1 MIRRTKF
8 LKQFLSFELLFN
20 IHKSIIYIIRNQ
32 QKQIAIN
39 FEEQQNLIMRSLQQ
53 IPKVTKKVIIINQKS
68 NMITENN
75 NLQNIQNVQVNNTE
89 RKNAITE
96 EQLPKQFDDNL
107 QFESQQSIQ
116 EMMILYQKNCTQLQE
131 FQYQIHELKERVQLI
146 EQKFEEIETTNK
158 KKKKRRTAAEID
170 KNFKCPYK
178 NCEKLYGSDVSLNLH
193 IKFKHN
199 GGNKSERQKIIKQ
212 LQAGEISEKDIPN
225 INLPP
230 V

>member
-1 MIRRTKF
+1 
-8 LKQFLSFELLFN
+8 
-20 IHKSIIYIIRNQ
+20 
-32 QKQIAIN
+32 
-39 FEEQQNLIMRSLQQ
+39 MRQLQQ

-68 NMITENN
+68 NMISENN

-89 RKNAITE
+89 RKNVYNE
-96 EQLPKQFDDNL
+96 EQFPKQFEDNM

-131 FQYQIHELKERVQLI
+131 FQSQIHELKQRVQLI
-146 EQKFEEIETTNK
+146 EQKFQEIEATNK

-212 LQAGEISEKDIPN
+212 LQAGEISEKDIQN

>member
-1 MIRRTKF
+1 MQKRSNCNLIF
-8 LKQFLSFELLFN
+8 LIVLYMF
-20 IHKSIIYIIRNQ
+20 IYY
-32 QKQIAIN
+32 QKYIAIN

-53 IPKVTKKVIIINQKS
+53 MQKVTKKVIIINQKS
-68 NMITENN
+68 NLINENN
-75 NLQNIQNVQVNNTE
+75 NLQNIQNVQVKE
-89 RKNAITE
+89 AARKNAYIE
-96 EQLPKQFDDNL
+96 EQVPKQFEDNM

-116 EMMILYQKNCTQLQE
+116 EMMILYQKNCTQLSE
-131 FQYQIHELKERVQLI
+131 FQSQIQELKQRVQSI
-146 EQKFEEIETTNK
+146 EQKFQEIEATNK

-170 KNFKCPYK
+170 KSFKCPYK

-212 LQAGEISEKDIPN
+212 LQAGEISEKDIQN